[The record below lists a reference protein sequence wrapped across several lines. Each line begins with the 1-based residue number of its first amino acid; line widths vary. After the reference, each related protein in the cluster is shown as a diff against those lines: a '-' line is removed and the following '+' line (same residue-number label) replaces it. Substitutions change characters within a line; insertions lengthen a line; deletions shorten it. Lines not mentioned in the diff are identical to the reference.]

1 MKHKYKL
8 DKEEQWIEDHAH
20 EYVPVSAAERLRIEK
35 DFAQMRKKKAV
46 TLRININDLGKIK
59 IKAEKEGMPYQ
70 TLISSVLHKYAD
82 NRLCEKDETV
92 SYGRKA
98 GK

>member
-1 MKHKYKL
+1 MKPKYKL

-20 EYVPVSAAERLRIEK
+20 EYVPVSAAEKHRIDM

-59 IKAEKEGMPYQ
+59 EKADKEGLPYQ

-82 NRLCEKDETV
+82 NQLCEKAET
-92 SYGRKA
+92 STYGRKVR
-98 GK
+98 

>member
-1 MKHKYKL
+1 MKLKYKL
-8 DKEEQWIEDHAH
+8 DKGEQWIEDHAH
-20 EYVPVSAAERLRIEK
+20 EYVPVSAAEKHRIDM

-59 IKAEKEGMPYQ
+59 EKADKEGLPYQ

-82 NRLCEKDETV
+82 NQLCEKAET
-92 SYGRKA
+92 STYGRKVR
-98 GK
+98 